1 MREINNIGRAILF
14 LNGIDNFKLWN
25 LESTTQILKE
35 NFEGWT
41 ISNIS
46 ASKITTGTIS
56 AIKTGTISAIKSGSI
71 ILYKEGEEEV
81 KHGNAST
88 TTGTVIHS

>member
-56 AIKTGTISAIKSGSI
+56 AIKSGSI